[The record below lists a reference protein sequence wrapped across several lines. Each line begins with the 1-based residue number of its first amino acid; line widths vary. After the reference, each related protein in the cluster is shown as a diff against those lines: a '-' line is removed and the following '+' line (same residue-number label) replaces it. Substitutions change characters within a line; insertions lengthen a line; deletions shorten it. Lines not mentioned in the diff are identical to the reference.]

1 MRNEERAADRAQAE
15 NKLSEPEKK
24 EFRFKSHFPG
34 DGMKR
39 AARRIGLRNLVLVFA
54 ILLIGAAV
62 YINWTLF
69 SDGAGTADKP
79 SSSADG
85 GAVEA
90 GSYFDSAAVSRQKAR
105 DEAMEVLQGIV
116 DNTGSSDDAKAGA
129 LTEMTA
135 MALTIEKEAN
145 IESLVKSKGFEDCV
159 AVISGDSA
167 SVVVKCDRE
176 LLINELS
183 QILEIVYEQADIVPA
198 NVTISSK

>member
-1 MRNEERAADRAQAE
+1 MRNEERAAGRAQAE
-15 NKLSEPEKK
+15 NKLAEPEKK
-24 EFRFKSHFPG
+24 DFKFRSHFPG
-34 DGMKR
+34 EGIKR
-39 AARRIGLRNLVLVFA
+39 AARKIGLRNLVLVFA

-69 SDGAGTADKP
+69 SGKSGNAAKP
-79 SSSADG
+79 SGADES

-90 GSYFDSAAVSRQKAR
+90 GSYFDSAAVSRRKAR

-116 DNTGSSDDAKAGA
+116 DNTGSSEDAKAGA
-129 LTEMTA
+129 LTEITA

-176 LLINELS
+176 LLANELS
-183 QILEIVYEQADIVPA
+183 QILEIVYEQANIVPA

>member
-1 MRNEERAADRAQAE
+1 MRNEERAAGRAQAE
-15 NKLSEPEKK
+15 NKLAEPEKK
-24 EFRFKSHFPG
+24 EFKFRSHFPG
-34 DGMKR
+34 DGVKR
-39 AARRIGLRNLVLVFA
+39 AARRIGLRNAVLVFA

-69 SDGAGTADKP
+69 SGKNDVPGEPA
-79 SSSADG
+79 SSTDS
-85 GAVEA
+85 AVEA
-90 GSYFDSAAVSRQKAR
+90 ASFFASATVNRQKAR

-183 QILEIVYEQADIVPA
+183 QILEIVYEQAEIVPA